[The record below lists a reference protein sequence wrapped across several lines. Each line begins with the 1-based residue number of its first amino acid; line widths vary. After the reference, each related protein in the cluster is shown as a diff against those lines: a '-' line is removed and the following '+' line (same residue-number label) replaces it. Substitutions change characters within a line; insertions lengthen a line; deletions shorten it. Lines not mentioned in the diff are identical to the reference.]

1 MKSKAVDAAL
11 QEIIQGLR
19 DGLDVSIYAK
29 PEYDLWQMVQI
40 RMGLQSGVD
49 VSIYAKPEYS
59 SLFMYVLRRSLE
71 TGIDISSFDGTK
83 EMIDRYKNILMQNGD
98 NILNNYSI
106 PISESTDDIVYSSRE
121 EFLEG
126 EYGVNTEG
134 YDDDKLSLISSVLC
148 RLDEL
153 DREDDID
160 VVLKYI
166 SPDYSL
172 EQLSEILGGILEGID
187 VSKYA
192 DVNISVDDMQAIE
205 FAIINNVP
213 DIDEFKKYIALY
225 DEYDSKSLL
234 KPYIE
239 LFEGGDDD
247 LTDPNYLR
255 GLRFFDDCGC
265 HDRCHPCHENSNN

>member
-19 DGLDVSIYAK
+19 NGLDVSIYAK

-49 VSIYAKPEYS
+49 VSIYAKPDYS
-59 SLFMYVLRRSLE
+59 SLSMYVLRRSIE

-83 EMIDRYKNILMQNGD
+83 EMIEQYKNILIQNGD
-98 NILNNYSI
+98 ELLGTSK
-106 PISESTDDIVYSSRE
+106 PIVESTDEICYNSIE
-121 EFLEG
+121 EFLEDV
-126 EYGVNTEG
+126 YGMNTEG
-134 YDDDKLSLISSVLC
+134 YDNEKLKLITCVIY
-148 RLDEL
+148 RLEDL
-153 DREDDID
+153 DREDDIK

-172 EQLSEILGGILEGID
+172 EQLDEILGGIVAGID

-192 DVNISVDDMQAIE
+192 DVNIPVDDMQSIE
-205 FAIINNVP
+205 FALLNNVP

-225 DEYDSKSLL
+225 NEYDSKSLL

-239 LFEGGDDD
+239 FCEGGEDDF
-247 LTDPNYLR
+247 TDPNYLV
-255 GLRFFDDCGC
+255 GLRVFGNCGC
-265 HDRCHPCHENSNN
+265 CDDQCHSCQEDSDN